1 GHQWRRLRPARCSA
15 RSPLAMN
22 TGTILP
28 LQLDGLAFEA
38 VGKRLIDGITLTLS
52 GGPRT
57 IILGSNGAGKSLLL
71 RLCHGL
77 LRRTGGSV
85 RWAGPGAA
93 GNGRRQA
100 MVFQHPVML
109 RRSAAANIDYALR
122 LKHIPRTLRRA
133 RIREVL
139 EDTGLAELAH
149 RQAR

>member
-38 VGKRLIDGITLTLS
+38 VGKRLIDGITLTLG

-57 IILGSNGAGKSLLL
+57 IILGPNGAGKSLLL

-77 LRRTGGSV
+77 LEPTAGTV
-85 RWAGPGAA
+85 RWGGPVAA
-93 GNGRRQA
+93 DHCRR
-100 MVFQHPVML
+100 H
-109 RRSAAANIDYALR
+109 AN
-122 LKHIPRTLRRA
+122 
-133 RIREVL
+133 
-139 EDTGLAELAH
+139 
-149 RQAR
+149 